1 MGVITN
7 CCTSQSTIQ
16 SSISIYSLS
25 DDDIF
30 KNIENEIPTI
40 SDVNHAFKFIT
51 SKDYY
56 SLLIKKIRK
65 NIIYKK
71 ICFKLTNNDII
82 SLINNLFEWIKKE
95 ELESDEIA
103 KKSINLIKENAKIS
117 LNYIL
122 KEIKTI
128 QFNDKIEVSIL
139 QSLTCVSLI
148 TQCLLYLANKQN
160 EEILE
165 YKYNLWEN
173 KNIIEEAK
181 KYGFQ
186 AAYFLLL
193 VKKKYTNNI
202 NNGNDKNRITN
213 EKKEEVSSYYKI
225 SLNNAFDIINS
236 Y

>member
-40 SDVNHAFKFIT
+40 LDVNHAFKFIT

-56 SLLIKKIRK
+56 SLLIKKIQK
-65 NIIYKK
+65 HIISKR

-128 QFNDKIEVSIL
+128 QFNEKIEVSIL

-193 VKKKYTNNI
+193 VKRKYTNNI

-225 SLNNAFDIINS
+225 SLNYAFDIINS
-236 Y
+236 

>member
-40 SDVNHAFKFIT
+40 LDVNHAFKFIT

-56 SLLIKKIRK
+56 SLLIKKIPK
-65 NIIYKK
+65 HIISKK

-148 TQCLLYLANKQN
+148 TQCLLFLANKQN
-160 EEILE
+160 KEILE

-225 SLNNAFDIINS
+225 SLNYAFDIINS
-236 Y
+236 

>member
-56 SLLIKKIRK
+56 SLLIKKIQK
-65 NIIYKK
+65 HIISKR

-128 QFNDKIEVSIL
+128 QFNEKIEVSIL

-225 SLNNAFDIINS
+225 SLNYAFDIINS
-236 Y
+236 

>member
-40 SDVNHAFKFIT
+40 LDVNHAFKFIT

-56 SLLIKKIRK
+56 SLLIKKIPK
-65 NIIYKK
+65 HIISKR

-128 QFNDKIEVSIL
+128 QFNEKIEVSIL

-193 VKKKYTNNI
+193 VKRKYTNNI

-225 SLNNAFDIINS
+225 SLNYAFDIINS
-236 Y
+236 

>member
-56 SLLIKKIRK
+56 SLLIKKIQK
-65 NIIYKK
+65 HIISKR

-128 QFNDKIEVSIL
+128 QFNEKIEVSIL

-193 VKKKYTNNI
+193 VKKKYINNI

-225 SLNNAFDIINS
+225 SLNYAFDIINS
-236 Y
+236 

>member
-56 SLLIKKIRK
+56 SLLIKKIPK
-65 NIIYKK
+65 HIISKK
-71 ICFKLTNNDII
+71 ICYKLTNNDII

-95 ELESDEIA
+95 ELEIDEIA

-128 QFNDKIEVSIL
+128 QYNDKIEVSIL

-225 SLNNAFDIINS
+225 SLNYAFDIINS
-236 Y
+236 

>member
-56 SLLIKKIRK
+56 SLLIKKIQK
-65 NIIYKK
+65 HIISKR

-128 QFNDKIEVSIL
+128 QFNEKIEVSIL

-193 VKKKYTNNI
+193 VKRKYTNNI

-225 SLNNAFDIINS
+225 SLNYAFDIINS
-236 Y
+236 